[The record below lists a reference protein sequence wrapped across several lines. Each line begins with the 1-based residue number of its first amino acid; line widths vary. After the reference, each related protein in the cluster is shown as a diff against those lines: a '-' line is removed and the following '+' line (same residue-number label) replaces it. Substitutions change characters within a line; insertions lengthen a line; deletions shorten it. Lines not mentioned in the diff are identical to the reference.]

1 MFNNKTHPIRNHD
14 ATTRRIIPA
23 LPPASTVAE
32 ENLDVWGF
40 KDSGFAV
47 NDNGDV
53 EVRGSRYAA
62 GGDILTELLPWVR
75 EVFEAPVTGEDQN
88 PGHYPPQIPDPI
100 TNKRFLTA
108 LKKILPAEQYSDN
121 AELRLRHGHG
131 HTQEEMYA
139 IKYGQIPRIPDLVVW
154 PNEEAQVVALVKTA
168 AKHNIC
174 LIPYGGGTN
183 VTNALIC
190 PEDEERMIVSI
201 DMQQMNRI
209 LWIDP
214 VDHTACI
221 QAGAIGRNITSQ
233 LAEHGYTMG
242 HEPDSVEFSTL
253 GGWIATNAS
262 GMKKNRYGNIEQI
275 VQDFRLVTANGDI
288 LERLDSNP
296 RESTGADPRRWLF
309 GSEGNAGII
318 TCAIVK
324 LFPLPPVQRYGSVLF
339 KNFEIGTE
347 FMYDLARSGNPP
359 ASVRL
364 VDNRQFQLSMALKPP
379 STGLKKLKSTAEKLL
394 VTKAL
399 GFEPDEMVAC
409 TLVFEGTEDEVSI
422 QEKNLYAIAK
432 KHGGMKAGGANGER
446 GYQLTFAIAYIRDF
460 IMNHWLIAE
469 SFETSVPWSG
479 VLPLCERVKQRIN
492 DEYAARQ
499 LPGKP
504 FITCR
509 VTQVYDTGACI
520 YFYFAFYY
528 KGVENPS
535 EVFSELEHA
544 ARDEV
549 LKAGGSLSHHH
560 GIGKIRAPFLRRI
573 QSESLLDW
581 NRGFKQAIDPN
592 NLFGAHNH
600 MPGEAE

>member
-1 MFNNKTHPIRNHD
+1 MSAAQHPLYARD
-14 ATTRRIIPA
+14 AAARRIIPGP
-23 LPPASTVAE
+23 PPASTVE
-32 ENLDVWGF
+32 DERLDVWGF
-40 KDSGFAV
+40 KDSGFQV
-47 NDNGDV
+47 NDEGNV
-53 EVRGSRYAA
+53 EVLGKRYAA

-75 EVFEAPVTGEDQN
+75 GVFDSPVTGEDQN
-88 PGHYPPQIPDPI
+88 PPHYPPAIPDAVVNAAFTAAVGNI
-100 TNKRFLTA
+100 FAAEKR
-108 LKKILPAEQYSDN
+108 SDDP
-121 AELRLRHGHG
+121 ELRLRHGHG

-139 IKYGQIPRIPDLVVW
+139 IKYGRIPRVPDLVVW
-154 PNEEAQVVALVKTA
+154 PTDEAQVIALVKA
-168 AKHNIC
+168 AQEHNVC

-190 PEDEERMIVSI
+190 PENETRMIVSI
-201 DMQQMNRI
+201 DMQGMNKI

-221 QAGAIGRNITSQ
+221 EAGAIGRNITSQ
-233 LAEHGYTMG
+233 LAEHGFMMG

-253 GGWIATNAS
+253 GGWIATHAS

-275 VQDFRLVTANGDI
+275 VQDFRLITAEGSV
-288 LERLDSNP
+288 LERFDGNP
-296 RESTGADPRRWLF
+296 RESTGADPRRWVF

-318 TCAIVK
+318 TSAIVK
-324 LFPLPPVQRYGSVLF
+324 LFPLPAVQRYGSVLF
-339 KNFEIGTE
+339 KDFEIGTQ
-347 FMYDLARSGNPP
+347 FMYDLARAGNPP

-364 VDNRQFQLSMALKPP
+364 VDNLQFQLSMALKPP
-379 STGLKKLKSTAEKLL
+379 KQGMAKLKSSAEKLL
-394 VTKAL
+394 VTKLL
-399 GFEPDEMVAC
+399 GYDPNKMVAC
-409 TLVFEGTEDEVSI
+409 TLVFEGTEEEVSI
-422 QEKNLYAIAK
+422 QEKLLYGIAK
-432 KHGGMKAGGANGER
+432 RHGGMKAGGENGER

-479 VLPLCERVKQRIN
+479 VLPVCERVKQRIQ
-492 DEYAARQ
+492 DEYTARG

-528 KGVENPS
+528 KGIDNPS

-544 ARDEV
+544 ARDEI

-560 GIGKIRAPFLRRI
+560 GIGKIRTPFLRRI
-573 QSESLLDW
+573 QSVSLINW
-581 NRGFKQAIDPN
+581 NRGFKKAIDPGN
-592 NLFGAHNH
+592 IFGVGNH
-600 MPGEAE
+600 APESRE